1 MMKRT
6 KQNPFKI
13 GEWITVRQIPPGL
26 KDTPGL
32 ETKTVFER
40 ALGKTFCIK
49 ALDDEHGLLELLVA
63 KKRSPNG
70 VWDLDTIWIEPE
82 FVVPARKPRRKK

>member
-1 MMKRT
+1 MKRT
-6 KQNPFKI
+6 KQNPFKV
-13 GEWITVRQIPPGL
+13 GDWITVTQIPAGL

-40 ALGKTFCIK
+40 ALGKRFRVK
-49 ALDDEHGLLELLVA
+49 ALDERGLLELLVA
-63 KKRSPNG
+63 RKRSPNG

-82 FVVPARKPRRKK
+82 FVVSARKPRRKK